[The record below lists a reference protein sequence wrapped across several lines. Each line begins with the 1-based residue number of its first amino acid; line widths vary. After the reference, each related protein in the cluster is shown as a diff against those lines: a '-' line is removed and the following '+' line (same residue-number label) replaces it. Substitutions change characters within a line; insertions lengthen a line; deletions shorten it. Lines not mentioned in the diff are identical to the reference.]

1 MYWENLV
8 FDAAMPHEQGKY
20 WEELLD
26 TETFTDNEGGLET
39 RLQFSGGRYLDL
51 CFPTVSDPE
60 PASQRV
66 FPVLASSGCIASSD
80 AGKKNPP
87 REERNDIAGRQYF
100 VLNGSAER
108 ARPLNLFAVELR
120 SANPERDA
128 QFWANLTGFRTDSQD
143 PTVLVHPSG
152 TGALIRLVP
161 EMQPKT
167 AAKSSVHLDLRLE
180 PGDDTKQIVEMVQE
194 QGGTELDHKWGEVP
208 WRVFLDPSGNE
219 FCILPAPA
227 ANSQP

>member
-66 FPVLASSGCIASSD
+66 FPVLASSGRIASSD

-120 SANPERDA
+120 KPPIQNATRSFGQISPVSAPIPRTRPFWCTLAVPER
-128 QFWANLTGFRTDSQD
+128 
-143 PTVLVHPSG
+143 
-152 TGALIRLVP
+152 
-161 EMQPKT
+161 
-167 AAKSSVHLDLRLE
+167 
-180 PGDDTKQIVEMVQE
+180 
-194 QGGTELDHKWGEVP
+194 
-208 WRVFLDPSGNE
+208 
-219 FCILPAPA
+219 
-227 ANSQP
+227 